1 MKPIHKVSVTDQ
13 TVEKLKELIQT
24 EGYQIGDRLPTQA
37 EIGAILNIG
46 RSAVREAIRVLEA
59 EGVVEVLCGKGVFI
73 INPIGNEKQSAE
85 DWYEQ
90 NKTRITDF
98 VNVRGAMEPLA
109 IKLAMERATPEDMEK
124 IHEKLLA
131 FERAM
136 ESGDPS
142 VMETTDYEF
151 HKAILETSRNQFILN
166 IMDNINWLQ
175 RELRRESFKSHQ
187 EGLNAQEGHRK
198 MYDAMVNSQTETA
211 VEEMRM
217 HVAYSRINYLK
228 MLKNL
233 QSKMY
238 DKNSVI

>member
-37 EIGAILNIG
+37 EIGLILNIG

-73 INPIGNEKQSAE
+73 INPVGNEKQNAE

-109 IKLAMERATPEDMEK
+109 IKLAMERATPADMEK

-131 FERAM
+131 FEQAV

-175 RELRRESFKSHQ
+175 RELRCESFKSHR

-198 MYDAMVNSQTETA
+198 MYDAMVTNQVEAA
-211 VEEMRM
+211 VEEMRV
-217 HVAYSRINYLK
+217 HVANSRINYLK

-233 QSKMY
+233 QPESMK
-238 DKNSVI
+238 KTL